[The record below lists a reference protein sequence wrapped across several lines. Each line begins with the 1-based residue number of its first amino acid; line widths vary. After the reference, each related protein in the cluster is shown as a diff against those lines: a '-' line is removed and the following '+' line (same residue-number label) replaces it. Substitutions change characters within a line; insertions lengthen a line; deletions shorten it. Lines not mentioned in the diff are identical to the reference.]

1 MKKPIFDINK
11 HLQAR
16 TLEQAVENRTAYTLD
31 HAELCIYET
40 QDTAYKV
47 GLQFNIPVLAS
58 MIGGKKIMH
67 IGNKPAFEFLP
78 GQSVVLTPKQT
89 CFIDFPEAS
98 LATPT
103 ECLTLAISPEKIAK
117 FCDQLNEKFPL
128 ADTATGWDYN
138 GDGNQFVND
147 MMINQLLNRL
157 ILICTENNEAKD
169 FFANLVLQEL
179 VVRLMQT
186 RAKHVFLDNHKSHKT
201 GNRFAHVVDY
211 IQKHLQENISIKTLS
226 REAYMSEPHF
236 FRCFKQQ
243 FGVSPVDYINEQR
256 IRAAKMMLH
265 AADYSVTEISFA
277 CGFNNLN
284 YFLKMFKRH
293 TGLTPAQYRKSLL
306 I

>member
-1 MKKPIFDINK
+1 MRKAVLDINK
-11 HLQAR
+11 HLQTR
-16 TLEQAVENRTAYTLD
+16 TLEQVVENRTAYTLD
-31 HAELCIYET
+31 HAELSIYET
-40 QDTAYKV
+40 QDAAYNV

-58 MIGGKKIMH
+58 MINGKKIMH
-67 IGNKPAFEFLP
+67 IDGKPAFEFLP
-78 GQSVVLTPKQT
+78 GQSVVLAPKQT

-98 LATPT
+98 AFKPT
-103 ECLTLAISPEKIAK
+103 ECLTLAISPEKISR
-117 FCDQLNEKFPL
+117 FCEQLNEKYPL
-128 ADTATGWDYN
+128 MDAQPGWKYN

-147 MMINQLLNRL
+147 LMINQLLNRL
-157 ILICTENNEAKD
+157 ILICTENNSAKD

-186 RAKHVFLDNHKSHKT
+186 QAKHVFLDNHQSHKT
-201 GNRFAHVVDY
+201 SNRFAHVVDY
-211 IQKHLQENISIKTLS
+211 IQKHLQENMSIKTLS

-256 IRAAKMMLH
+256 IRAAKMMLQ
-265 AADYSVTEISFA
+265 AADISITDISFA

-293 TGLTPAQYRKSLL
+293 TGLTPAQYRKSILL
-306 I
+306 